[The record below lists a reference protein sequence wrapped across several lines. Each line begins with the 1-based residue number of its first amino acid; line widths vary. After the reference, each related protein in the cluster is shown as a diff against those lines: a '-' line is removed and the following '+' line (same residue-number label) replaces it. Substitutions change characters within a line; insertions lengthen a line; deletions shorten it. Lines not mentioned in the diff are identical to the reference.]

1 MDNEIIK
8 GNFNVPTETKNHFFQ
23 IDLLKSIMIAFVIV
37 DHSFHASLR
46 PYLGGELWIR
56 MAIPVFLI
64 IMGFNMGK
72 SFERKGKSSFKEIYS
87 KEYFK
92 NKFWRFIFPYIILY
106 IVSTIIGFIIYGVNF
121 PDQLS
126 NNWFLDY
133 IIYQQAI
140 FAGPGNWF
148 IPIVVQSIFLMP
160 LLYKLFSKWP
170 KVSLISCFL
179 IEFFMHLL
187 VFFIVGEITW
197 AEWPIE
203 IYFRN
208 IILLYLSSIGLGF
221 WFSKN
226 PNIFSKKNWFIWI
239 IFPFSLM
246 YLIGYEFFDFRLAID
261 GAEILRGDY
270 HLLAN
275 TYSAFIILLAL
286 KFIPP
291 NSNLRISK
299 AISAIGRSTFH
310 IFLVQDIYFAIT
322 YAVHGPIWGVHSG
335 PQIIGNIFGIVF
347 DVYWLNYILYFMNLG
362 ICFSIGVIWRYIENK
377 IKRIRIHKKNTI

>member
-1 MDNEIIK
+1 
-8 GNFNVPTETKNHFFQ
+8 
-23 IDLLKSIMIAFVIV
+23 
-37 DHSFHASLR
+37 
-46 PYLGGELWIR
+46 
-56 MAIPVFLI
+56 
-64 IMGFNMGK
+64 
-72 SFERKGKSSFKEIYS
+72 
-87 KEYFK
+87 
-92 NKFWRFIFPYIILY
+92 
-106 IVSTIIGFIIYGVNF
+106 
-121 PDQLS
+121 
-126 NNWFLDY
+126 LDY

-170 KVSLISCFL
+170 KISLISCFL
-179 IEFFMHLL
+179 IEFLMHLL
-187 VFFIVGEITW
+187 VFFIIGEITW
-197 AEWPIE
+197 AEWHME

-239 IFPFSLM
+239 LLPFSLIF
-246 YLIGYEFFDFRLAID
+246 LIGYEFFEFRLAID
-261 GAEILRGDY
+261 GADILRGDY

-286 KFIPP
+286 KFLPQV
-291 NSNLRISK
+291 SNLKISE
-299 AISAIGRSTFH
+299 AISAVGRSTFH

-347 DVYWLNYILYFMNLG
+347 DVYWLNFILYFMNLG
-362 ICFSIGVIWRYIENK
+362 ICFTLGVIWWLIEGK
-377 IKRIRIHKKNTI
+377 IRKKRLIRQKTI